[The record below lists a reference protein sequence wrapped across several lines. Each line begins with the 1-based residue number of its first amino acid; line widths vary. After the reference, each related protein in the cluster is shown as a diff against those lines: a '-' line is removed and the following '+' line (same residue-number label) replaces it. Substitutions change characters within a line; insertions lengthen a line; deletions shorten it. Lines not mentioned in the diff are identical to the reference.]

1 MSKEFYFGH
10 NDEYFKI
17 QYKHE
22 EGSGKWN
29 KKVSTYI
36 KKINNSVDDRAY
48 VIFAAGLLEKQI
60 SEILYLIF
68 PKHKFLEESECFTFS
83 MKIRILK
90 ATSLLPNQ
98 ILNFADLVRE
108 LRNVFAHNIE
118 IENFEDFSKIP
129 KLDKK
134 LKKLDSYCSEWSSN
148 LVKSQFKSDPRT
160 KFDDLYRLSLGGL
173 FCYETNVK
181 ILFETIWDQEFR
193 SNLDNNHGINAT

>member
-10 NDEYFKI
+10 NDEYFKT
-17 QYKHE
+17 QYKHG
-22 EGSGKWN
+22 EGSGNWN
-29 KKVSTYI
+29 KKLSAYI

-60 SEILYLIF
+60 TEILYLIF
-68 PKHKFLEESECFTFS
+68 PKNKFLKESECFTFS

-98 ILNFADLVRE
+98 FLNFADLVRE

-118 IENFEDFSKIP
+118 IENFEDFSKVP
-129 KLDKK
+129 SLEKK
-134 LKKLDSYCSEWSSN
+134 LKKLDSYCSEWSGN
-148 LVKSQFKSDPRT
+148 LVKSQFKTDTRT
-160 KFDDLYRLSLGGL
+160 KFDDLYRLSLQGL

-181 ILFETIWDQEFR
+181 ILFKTIWDQEFR